1 MYKLQKITRDDSYQ
15 SPNTHSDI
23 QLTCKPGTAE
33 DFFRDNSI
41 IRNRGE
47 NSENNNNETNN
58 MDLART
64 RFSKFNRSMHKATTG
79 HKTFKTVPHLLTNN
93 FADFRRLLPKFL
105 ELVFQVF
112 TSLFVVNLIFADL
125 CRKYLRSVTSWR
137 IIHPSRRFKSRNG
150 GRTTFSNF
158 PGRDRSRLL

>member
-1 MYKLQKITRDDSYQ
+1 MYKLQKITRDDSHQ

-64 RFSKFNRSMHKATTG
+64 RFS
-79 HKTFKTVPHLLTNN
+79 TFKTVPHLLTNN

>member
-64 RFSKFNRSMHKATTG
+64 RFSTFNRSMHKATTG

-93 FADFRRLLPKFL
+93 FADLRRLLPKFL

-137 IIHPSRRFKSRNG
+137 IIHPSRRFKSRN
-150 GRTTFSNF
+150 
-158 PGRDRSRLL
+158 